1 MKTNRQLYI
10 EQLQYALIAL
20 PVGIAVGCVDALFG
34 RTLLWIG
41 DFRTAHLI
49 YLLPLLPI
57 AGLLIQF
64 LYWKFSK
71 ESLKGMTLIF
81 QTGHGEAEHI
91 PLLLVPLVIVS
102 TWITHLFGGSA
113 GREGVAVQL
122 GGAIAHTLGRR
133 LKHLNQ
139 PRIFLVIGMAAGF
152 GGLFQTPIAAT
163 FFAMEVLISGVILYE
178 ALFPSLVAAF
188 AASFTAH
195 FCGLEKFQVTI
206 PAFHSSSSI
215 QVLKILLC
223 CLSFGIVGGLFAFLL
238 KNAKS
243 FFAKKINSP
252 YLRIVIVGL
261 ILSIL
266 FLTLHFGRYSGLGTN
281 LISMGFDNQTI
292 YHYDWI
298 LKLILTILTLSA
310 GYQGGE
316 VTPLFAIGASL
327 GVTLAG
333 LFGLPLML
341 IAALGYIA
349 VFASATNT
357 LFAPIIIGIE
367 IFGGENAFWFIIAC
381 CIAYIF
387 NGCQTIYGNQK
398 RHRIFHHSN
407 S

>member
-1 MKTNRQLYI
+1 MKTNKDLYK

-20 PVGIAVGCVDALFG
+20 PVGILVGCVDALFG
-34 RTLLWIG
+34 RVLLWIG
-41 DFRTAHLI
+41 DFRSLHLF
-49 YLLPLLPI
+49 YLLPLLPV
-57 AGLLIQF
+57 AGLFIQF

-81 QTGHGEAEHI
+81 QTGHGETNQI
-91 PLLLVPLVIVS
+91 PLLLVPLVILS

-122 GGAIAHTLGRR
+122 GGALAYTLGSKFKR
-133 LKHLNQ
+133 LNQ
-139 PRIFLVIGMAAGF
+139 PRMFLVIGMAAGF
-152 GGLFQTPIAAT
+152 AGLFQTPIAAT

-195 FCGLEKFQVTI
+195 LCGLEKFQIAI
-206 PAFHSSSSI
+206 PLIRTTSFISI
-215 QVLKILLC
+215 LKILLC
-223 CLSFGIVGGLFAFLL
+223 CLIFGLVGGLFAYLL
-238 KNAKS
+238 KSAKS
-243 FFAKKINSP
+243 FLAKKINSSF
-252 YLRIVIVGL
+252 LRIAFVGVL
-261 ILSIL
+261 LSIL
-266 FLTLHFGRYSGLGTN
+266 LLTLHIGRYSGLGTN
-281 LISMGFDNQTI
+281 LISMGFSSQTI
-292 YHYDWI
+292 QSYDWI
-298 LKLILTILTLSA
+298 LKLLLTILTLAA
-310 GYQGGE
+310 GFQGGE
-316 VTPLFAIGASL
+316 VTPLFAIGTAL

-333 LFGLPLML
+333 YLGLPIML
-341 IAALGYIA
+341 VAALGYIA

-381 CIAYIF
+381 CTAYVF
-387 NGCQTIYGNQK
+387 NGCQTIYPNQK

>member
-1 MKTNRQLYI
+1 MKTNRQIYI
-10 EQLQYALIAL
+10 EQFQYALIAF
-20 PVGIAVGCVDALFG
+20 PVGILIGCIDALFG
-34 RTLLWIG
+34 RILLWIG
-41 DFRTAHLI
+41 DFRNSHLL
-49 YLLPLLPI
+49 YLLPFLAL
-57 AGLLIQF
+57 AGLFILF

-122 GGAIAHTLGRR
+122 GGAIAHTLGKKLNR
-133 LKHLNQ
+133 LNQ
-139 PRIFLVIGMAAGF
+139 PRMFLVIGMAAGF

-178 ALFPSLVAAF
+178 TLFPSLIAAF
-188 AASFTAH
+188 TASYTAH
-195 FCGLEKFQVTI
+195 LCGLEKFSISI
-206 PAFHSSSSI
+206 PFFQPSSNLQI
-215 QVLKILLC
+215 LKMLLC
-223 CLSFGIVGGLFAFLL
+223 CVLFGIVGGLFAYLL

-243 FFAKKINSP
+243 FLAKKINSP
-252 YLRIVIVGL
+252 YLRIAIVGL

-266 FLTLHFGRYSGLGTN
+266 FLLLHFGRYSGLGTN
-281 LISMGFDNQTI
+281 LISMGFGKQTI
-292 YHYDWI
+292 YSYDWV
-298 LKLILTILTLSA
+298 LKMLLTILTLSA

-316 VTPLFAIGASL
+316 VTPLFAIGTAL
-327 GVTLAG
+327 GVTLAS
-333 LFGLPLML
+333 LLGLPVML
-341 IAALGYIA
+341 IAACGYIA
-349 VFASATNT
+349 VFGGATNT

-367 IFGGENAFWFIIAC
+367 LFGGANAFWFILAC
-381 CIAYIF
+381 CIAYVF
-387 NGCQTIYGNQK
+387 NGCQSIYGNQK